1 MADDRVL
8 IVDGAQ
14 HHKWTKET
22 FEDIRKGD
30 ISAVNITLA
39 IWENARET
47 LAEIGQWYRRFDQF
61 SDLIMPVYTSDDIR
75 AAYEAKKTGI
85 IFGFQ
90 NTSPLEDNIEFVAVF
105 AKLGV
110 RVMQLTYNTQNL
122 IGCGCYEPND
132 SGLTYFG
139 ADVIAEMN
147 RHGVVIDLSHTGER
161 TSMDAIE
168 ASTQPVA
175 ITHANPTWW
184 KDVQRNK
191 SDDMMRALAEN
202 GGVMGLGTY
211 PNLFA
216 PDGTLE
222 QFCDMVARTVDF
234 MGIDHVGIGS
244 DHNTGFLP
252 DEKRYWAR
260 GRWSREVPKF
270 MSAKGFH
277 SPKWPEIDWPEWC
290 QKPSGIGLI
299 PNGLRE
305 NGFNNEEV
313 SKIMGGNYLRLI
325 DQVSAAAN

>member
-1 MADDRVL
+1 M
-8 IVDGAQ
+8 
-14 HHKWTKET
+14 
-22 FEDIRKGD
+22 
-30 ISAVNITLA
+30 IT
-39 IWENARET
+39 
-47 LAEIGQWYRRFDQF
+47 
-61 SDLIMPVYTSDDIR
+61 
-75 AAYEAKKTGI
+75 
-85 IFGFQ
+85 
-90 NTSPLEDNIEFVAVF
+90 
-105 AKLGV
+105 
-110 RVMQLTYNTQNL
+110 
-122 IGCGCYEPND
+122 
-132 SGLTYFG
+132 
-139 ADVIAEMN
+139 EMN

-234 MGIDHVGIGS
+234 MGIDHVGLGS

-252 DEKRYWAR
+252 RRKALLGPWPLVT
-260 GRWSREVPKF
+260 G
-270 MSAKGFH
+270 SAKVHERQGL
-277 SPKWPEIDWPEWC
+277 PQPQVAPGRPGPEWC

-305 NGFNNEEV
+305 NGF
-313 SKIMGGNYLRLI
+313 K
-325 DQVSAAAN
+325 Q